1 MLDYISTGLS
11 VDFNETQGEGMSL
24 LHHACVYDD
33 YIIAHALVKQ
43 GRLIKLCIDKKK
55 ITLSLKQLL

>member
-1 MLDYISTGLS
+1 MLDCISTGLS
-11 VDFNETQGEGMSL
+11 VNFNENQGEGMSL

-43 GRLIKLCIDKKK
+43 GRLVNFLNKYDRF
-55 ITLSLKQLL
+55 